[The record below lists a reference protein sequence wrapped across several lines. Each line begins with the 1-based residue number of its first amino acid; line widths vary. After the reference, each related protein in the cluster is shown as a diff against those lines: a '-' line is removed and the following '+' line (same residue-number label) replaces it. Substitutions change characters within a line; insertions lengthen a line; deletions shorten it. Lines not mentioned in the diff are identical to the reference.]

1 MIILFLLERIHHEI
15 EAGRL
20 AYRDRNLYLADPEFS
35 DVPVTAML
43 SSEHAD
49 FIRAQINPNKALDT
63 FLRALCLSTKARF
76 ILVLLIRIVT
86 LAVL

>member
-1 MIILFLLERIHHEI
+1 MLLNIVSGMDKFGDPISLDRIHHEI

-49 FIRAQINPNKALDT
+49 FIREQINPNKALDT
-63 FLRALCLSTKARF
+63 LPESTA
-76 ILVLLIRIVT
+76 
-86 LAVL
+86 A

>member
-1 MIILFLLERIHHEI
+1 MLMLLNIVSGIDKFGDYPISLERIHHEI

-43 SSEHAD
+43 EVQNMLIL
-49 FIRAQINPNKALDT
+49 FGEQINPNGVLDT
-63 FLRALCLSTKARF
+63 LESNSHKT
-76 ILVLLIRIVT
+76 
-86 LAVL
+86 